1 MQGRQDQGN
10 NPWDRP
16 SNSADSS
23 LSQQSF
29 SPSSSETGQHRILR
43 NPDEGTSRH
52 QAIKEVITQR
62 TSEMRAIPKRPPT
75 MTRVDTPPVSPRAP
89 RPQREHIP
97 SEILHKRL
105 LIIGSVCAI
114 LAIFAAIVGYFL
126 ASSVSNSAGPST
138 VTTDFLQ
145 SIADKNYTQVYQDL
159 GPAITIRLSQDQ
171 FAKIAQ
177 SSDQCYGPIKDYAE
191 IANSAQV
198 QDNGQTYEYDY
209 KITRSKLAKPYTMHI
224 TMQKDPEDNSW
235 KVSDYGIDLGPS
247 HPAPACQ
254 K

>member
-23 LSQQSF
+23 LSQKFF

-75 MTRVDTPPVSPRAP
+75 MSRVDTPPAIPRAP
-89 RPQREHIP
+89 RPQREHVP
-97 SEILHKRL
+97 SGVLHKRL
-105 LIIGSVCAI
+105 LIVCSI
-114 LAIFAAIVGYFL
+114 FAIFAIFAGIVGYFL
-126 ASSVSNSAGPST
+126 VSSINNSAGPST

-145 SIADKNYTQVYQDL
+145 SIVDKNYTQVYRDL

-171 FAKIAQ
+171 FTRIAQ
-177 SSDQCYGPIKDYAE
+177 SSDQCYGPVSTYTE
-191 IANSAQV
+191 NANSAQV
-198 QDNGQTYEYDY
+198 QDNGQTYTYDY
-209 KITRSKLAKPYTMHI
+209 TIKRSKLAKPYTMHI

-235 KVSDYGIDLGPS
+235 KVSDYGIDLGPA